1 MANTLILKKSTVAAK
16 VPLATDLEIG
26 ELAVNTA
33 DAKLYTKHSDG
44 SVVTLKANPLAHT
57 HTISDVTGLQT
68 ALNLKANAATTV
80 EQSDIGTGPNEI
92 SLNQHLGDMAFQ
104 SASAL
109 VIKPATSATPHQVG
123 SMVFQLTSDTQ
134 LVVKV
139 KGSDGTVRSATL
151 TLA

>member
-1 MANTLILKKSTVAAK
+1 MANKLLLKKSTVAAK

-44 SVVTLKANPLAHT
+44 SLVTLKANPLAHA

-68 ALNLKANAATTV
+68 ALNLKANAETAV
-80 EQSDIGTGPNEI
+80 EQSDIGTGPDEI
-92 SLNQHLGDMAFQ
+92 PLNQHLGDMAFQ
-104 SASAL
+104 NANALVVKPSASA
-109 VIKPATSATPHQVG
+109 TPQQVG
-123 SMVFQLTSDTQ
+123 SMVFQLTDNTT
-134 LVVKV
+134 LLVKV